1 MIIANDYRIEYDE
14 KAQAYRVKGRQA
26 AYCPDCR
33 HLLSG
38 YDTRKRTV
46 LGNDGTAFNFILRR
60 LRCPH
65 CGRMHLEIPDFIAP
79 HKHYSAEVIQQAL
92 SQNQSFCPADD
103 STIRR
108 WRRKK

>member
-1 MIIANDYRIEYDE
+1 
-14 KAQAYRVKGRQA
+14 
-26 AYCPDCR
+26 
-33 HLLSG
+33 
-38 YDTRKRTV
+38 
-46 LGNDGTAFNFILRR
+46 
-60 LRCPH
+60 
-65 CGRMHLEIPDFIAP
+65 MHLEIPDFIAP